1 MEELEEKVK
10 VYFVGIDYWNSA
22 TFREVLNEENYY
34 CDIYKVFDYN
44 ATEEKI
50 LDWYSLVGTAAIF
63 YKGNS
68 FDSEPFGSPANV
80 EIVTREEAAKMVMN
94 FKKR

>member
-1 MEELEEKVK
+1 MEELNDKVK
-10 VYFVGIDYWNSA
+10 VFFVGIDYWNSA
-22 TFREVLNEENYY
+22 TFREVFDEEKYY

-44 ATEEKI
+44 TTEEKI
-50 LDWYSLVGTAAIF
+50 LAWYSFVGTAAIV

-68 FDSEPFGSPANV
+68 FDSEPLGSRVNL

-94 FKKR
+94 YRKQ